1 MKYNDVWDE
10 KFAPR
15 LIQFQDAAEAVKDTH
30 AILVLTEWDEFKTLP
45 YKEFYQTMNMPAYIF
60 DGRNILNEEEL
71 QGYGYNFVRIGKKYV
86 DREYVWFIVPM
97 IWIVEWSI

>member
-1 MKYNDVWDE
+1 MKYNEVWDE

-30 AILVLTEWDEFKTLP
+30 AILVLTEWDDFKSLP

-60 DGRNILNEEEL
+60 DGRNILN
-71 QGYGYNFVRIGKKYV
+71 
-86 DREYVWFIVPM
+86 
-97 IWIVEWSI
+97 